1 MNTRTSL
8 RIKIFKTRV
17 NFISPQ
23 KKQFKIH
30 AERDNSKSTLNATL
44 PSQMNS
50 RRYPKNSV
58 NPQNTELFSC

>member
-30 AERDNSKSTLNATL
+30 AERDASFANEFQAL
-44 PSQMNS
+44 P
-50 RRYPKNSV
+50 
-58 NPQNTELFSC
+58 